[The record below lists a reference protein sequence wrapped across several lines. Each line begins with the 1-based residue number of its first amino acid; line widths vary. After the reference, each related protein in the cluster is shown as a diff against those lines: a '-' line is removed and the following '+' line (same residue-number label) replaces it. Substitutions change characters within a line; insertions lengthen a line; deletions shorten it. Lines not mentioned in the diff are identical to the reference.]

1 MAIIKKKKIKIPVY
15 NSTLWVYLAD
25 SLCDVDK
32 ELKTNFTGLDTAWA
46 IAFQNNSNP
55 NILYT
60 AFTPDY
66 ANKSIA
72 HEAVHLVNYLFKRK
86 GIELDLDND
95 ENQAYWTG
103 WFYDEIEKVLKS

>member
-15 NSTLWVYLAD
+15 NSVLYVYLAD
-25 SLCDVDK
+25 SLWDVDK
-32 ELKTNFTGLDTAWA
+32 ELQTGFVGLDTAWA
-46 IAFQNNSNP
+46 IAFQNTSNP

-66 ANKSIA
+66 INKSIA
-72 HEAVHLVNYLFKRK
+72 HEAVHLVNYLFKQK

-103 WFYDEIEKVLKS
+103 WFYNEIEKVLKS

>member
-25 SLCDVDK
+25 SLYDVSK
-32 ELKTNFTGLDTAWA
+32 ELGFNFAGLDSCWA
-46 IAFQNNSNP
+46 MAFQNTNNP
-55 NILYT
+55 DILYT

-66 ANKSIA
+66 LNKTIA
-72 HEAVHLVNYLFKRK
+72 HEAVHIVNYLFKQK
-86 GIELDLDND
+86 GIKLDLDND

-103 WFYDEIEKVLKS
+103 WFYNEIEKVLKS